1 MTGSLL
7 FGPILTYSHLSNFW
21 LCECR
26 CRATIL
32 VSSQVLQ
39 LAWLGAMTCRT
50 CTAFIKLLF
59 QSKDL
64 LGESWFLSNYPNDLI
79 LSDFDT
85 CPHWIC
91 TNAFDLPCFSKER
104 DLRARV
110 LRILWNAIL
119 QRSPK
124 NQTIL
129 RYGREGTL
137 WWEQVVCKKARS
149 QHSLQNAV
157 VSKKLCVFV
166 AFVQGNMTIRCRRK
180 REAYPA
186 REATRRLSLHKVS
199 KRHSNDK
206 RPTRPLQLPCR
217 AAFIVLLERFW
228 GMKPLATILPVK
240 MQRLEVYPRNRAW
253 YCW

>member
-119 QRSPK
+119 QCSPK

-149 QHSLQNAV
+149 QHIRFKTRLSPRN
-157 VSKKLCVFV
+157 C
-166 AFVQGNMTIRCRRK
+166 AFLLPFFKETWQLDQ
-180 REAYPA
+180 EARSIA
-186 REATRRLSLHKVS
+186 REATDCHCTKFPRDIAMTSVQHAQHGNCLVELLSL
-199 KRHSNDK
+199 
-206 RPTRPLQLPCR
+206 CCC
-217 AAFIVLLERFW
+217 
-228 GMKPLATILPVK
+228 
-240 MQRLEVYPRNRAW
+240 EVPGDEAW